1 MTSEPMVHVVDDD
14 PAMRDSLEFL
24 FETAGLRARTYES
37 GPALLAE
44 AAALAPGCIVTD
56 VRMPEMS
63 GLELVRRLGEAGV
76 TLPVIVMTGH
86 ADVPLAVEAMKA
98 GVVDFIE
105 KPFDDEIFLNAVRKA
120 LDVSGC
126 AVMGDEVACSW
137 DYLLPSLLGPS
148 NDVCSPRESLV
159 ENCWN
164 AIDKAHWVLYY
175 SFIILIRTFQFH
187 QVLCKLWYALNMER
201 AFMAGF
207 PNKIT
212 KRVEYVDDPRCGRR
226 SGSIRQHGIPCDQRI
241 PEH

>member
-56 VRMPEMS
+56 VRMPEMN

-120 LDVSGC
+120 LDAGA
-126 AVMGDEVACSW
+126 AVGEQQAQEAEIRER
-137 DYLLPSLLGPS
+137 LASLS
-148 NDVCSPRESLV
+148 ARE
-159 ENCWN
+159 
-164 AIDKAHWVLYY
+164 
-175 SFIILIRTFQFH
+175 H
-187 QVLCKLWYALNMER
+187 QVLEGLVAGR
-201 AFMAGF
+201 A
-207 PNKIT
+207 NKVIAYELGISARTVEFCRGNVVT
-212 KRVEYVDDPRCGRR
+212 KVQAR
-226 SGSIRQHGIPCDQRI
+226 SLSGLVRMSILAQRT
-241 PEH
+241 